1 MKTEVNILDLIVPFI
16 GGILIF
22 SMLIIFIIYFI
33 VIYRRKQVEFE
44 YEKEKAKQLLLKT
57 EIEIKEQTLSHIS
70 RELHD
75 NLGQVASLIKINL
88 GMMKVEDEVDKEK
101 LDDSKALIQHLI
113 TDIKSLSTTLKGE
126 NLQRFGLYNMVLKD
140 IDRLIK
146 ISNIKVKIT
155 GVKVLPKLKPETEVF
170 LYRMIQETFNN
181 ILQHSKATKA
191 SLNVSFSNN
200 FLIFNVKDDG
210 VGYDMS
216 TLKAGNGLHNLKE
229 RCKIIN
235 ADLKMISAPN
245 EGTEVIIS
253 LNCNEKD

>member
-1 MKTEVNILDLIVPFI
+1 MQAKVNLLDFVVPFV

-22 SMLIIFIIYFI
+22 SMLIVFIIYFI
-33 VIYRRKQVEFE
+33 IIYRRKQVEYE

-88 GMMKVEDEVDKEK
+88 GMIKTEDENNKEK
-101 LDDSKALIQHLI
+101 IDDSKELVQHLI

-126 NLQRFGLYNMVLKD
+126 NLQRFGLYKMIIKD
-140 IDRLIK
+140 IDRLKK
-146 ISNIKVKIT
+146 ISKVKVNVT
-155 GVKVLPKLKPETEVF
+155 GIKELPKLKHEKEVF
-170 LYRMIQETFNN
+170 LYRMIQESFNN

-191 SLNVSFSNN
+191 TLNISYSNN
-200 FLIFNVKDDG
+200 FIIFNIKDNG
-210 VGYDMS
+210 VGFDTS
-216 TLKAGNGLHNLKE
+216 TNKEGNGLINLKE

-245 EGTEVIIS
+245 KGTEVIIS
-253 LNCNEKD
+253 LQSDEKY